1 MLLHVDNIKTFE
13 ENLNKGRVLVDFYA
27 DWCGPCQMLSPLVE
41 DLAKEDN
48 ELTIMKV
55 NVDELPELARKYG
68 ISSIPSLIYLVDGEI
83 KNRRIGYIPLRDL
96 KKLVS

>member
-41 DLAKEDN
+41 DLSKEDN

>member
-1 MLLHVDNIKTFE
+1 MLLHVDNTKTFE

-41 DLAKEDN
+41 DLSKEDN

>member
-1 MLLHVDNIKTFE
+1 MLLHVDNIKAFE